1 MADAAI
7 RTGYDPGDTTNV
19 ADNAVTY
26 VVQAA
31 GNTWVNHPYRELG
44 SIASY
49 EHAKWNPKGV
59 ESVNA
64 NKSLTSVSICVS
76 IRTYPLSSVG

>member
-26 VVQAA
+26 VVQAT
-31 GNTWVNHPYRELG
+31 GNT
-44 SIASY
+44 
-49 EHAKWNPKGV
+49 
-59 ESVNA
+59 
-64 NKSLTSVSICVS
+64 
-76 IRTYPLSSVG
+76 